1 MDNIKKERIKNIDC
15 DPPKKSKK
23 GPIMN
28 IPVLVDYQW
37 EKDKEKARDLFFY
50 DVPVVPRFWRE
61 DMVANLSKIGKVF
74 RIQVKQQCKYKSV
87 RAQILL
93 NENFELTRQ
102 RGAFG
107 IG

>member
-1 MDNIKKERIKNIDC
+1 MDNIKKERIKNQKIDC

-50 DVPVVPRFWRE
+50 DVPRFWRE
-61 DMVANLSKIGKVF
+61 EDMGGQLGK
-74 RIQVKQQCKYKSV
+74 
-87 RAQILL
+87 
-93 NENFELTRQ
+93 Q
-102 RGAFG
+102 R
-107 IG
+107 